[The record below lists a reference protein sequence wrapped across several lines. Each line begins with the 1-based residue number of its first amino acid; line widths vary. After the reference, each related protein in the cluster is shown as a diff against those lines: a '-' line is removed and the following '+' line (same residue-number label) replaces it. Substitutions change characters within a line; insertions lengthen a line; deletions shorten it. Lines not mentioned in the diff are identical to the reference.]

1 MGMRIV
7 PPAEVEGLLCRD
19 VRARL
24 PLRRQ
29 LLIYLH
35 PFALFK
41 DASRGTRLQRELA
54 LAYNRAMR
62 WMLLSY
68 LRRWSAIAACLFL
81 AVDPTEALAA
91 QASVFIYP
99 AAAFAVGA
107 CVAVAVAACTAA
119 GYLLLSRA
127 PG

>member
-1 MGMRIV
+1 MRNA
-7 PPAEVEGLLCRD
+7 PATDVEKLLKPES
-19 VRARL
+19 RAGL

-41 DASRGTRLQRELA
+41 DASRGTVLQRELA

-62 WMLLSY
+62 WMLLPY
-68 LRRWSAIAACLFL
+68 LRRWSAIAACLFV
-81 AVDPTEALAA
+81 AVDPVEALAA
-91 QASVFIYP
+91 QVSIFIYP

-107 CVAVAVAACTAA
+107 CLSVSVAACTAA
-119 GYLLLSRA
+119 GYLLLSR
-127 PG
+127 GVH